1 MNYEGPYLVKGYLYN
16 FYPFF
21 DNAFAELGVITRTSN
36 KFLEVV
42 AVAEGYLIIT
52 HVKNKEIKKQPLR
65 IYLSIKLAIGKMSIE
80 QKSISSHLIYHID
93 CVSKMARNLFQKK

>member
-21 DNAFAELGVITRTSN
+21 DDPFAELGVITRTSN
-36 KFLEVV
+36 MFLEVL
-42 AVAEGYLIIT
+42 AVSECYLIIT

-65 IYLSIKLAIGKMSIE
+65 I
-80 QKSISSHLIYHID
+80 
-93 CVSKMARNLFQKK
+93 